1 MILNEDYFGKHINEE
16 FSDDMKFLMDYLK
29 TKEQKDE
36 FIKMYMYIL
45 STGMGDG
52 ITESVDNLL
61 TEAAKDDTTGFDN
74 PLKGIMTFIKGRKF
88 VGSYYKGL
96 LAAADKFI
104 QANKKIDKMA
114 DSGGEN
120 IGKERKIELKQYEDQ
135 LKKLDT
141 IKKEL
146 DKLKEESFMLAQFEK
161 LAELKY
167 KFKIFRTGKKSKI
180 AAAKLRGYSEQ
191 IDDLKKEETKTN
203 KEWEE
208 AQSKA
213 EGQGELA
220 KKFEDDPEM
229 KKFKERSEKI
239 DTKKRRLNLEL
250 EGASKEEQAEIKA
263 QLKELE
269 KEEET
274 VDKETNEHIKS
285 QYPDLWKKLEKE
297 EEEAKKNKKADT
309 EETPTEETPAKE
321 TEEGDTKAI
330 EKAQKVVDDA
340 KTKLETA
347 QGEYDKVK
355 DGEDE
360 EAKKKANEDKLKT
373 ELQYQRA
380 LMKLKKVKGE
390 DQKENSD
397 KIDSIMN
404 QLKDLGIEPPAE
416 ETTDDKTTNTDTNNS
431 TDSSDNTN
439 KKEINEPKSSKEKEL
454 SKIQDELDD
463 LEDNKDE
470 LEAKKQKAQID
481 ADLEQKKKEKEE
493 AKTKNLEEIKNLKD
507 KIKKAYDL
515 LDEKEKEKDKT
526 DDTKEKENI
535 QQQIIGLE
543 DAITKDEKKL
553 AELESQTNES
563 ILPISFFY
571 DLILL
576 EKSISYT
583 IDKLNGN
590 A

>member
-1 MILNEDYFGKHINEE
+1 M
-16 FSDDMKFLMDYLK
+16 
-29 TKEQKDE
+29 
-36 FIKMYMYIL
+36 
-45 STGMGDG
+45 
-52 ITESVDNLL
+52 
-61 TEAAKDDTTGFDN
+61 
-74 PLKGIMTFIKGRKF
+74 
-88 VGSYYKGL
+88 
-96 LAAADKFI
+96 
-104 QANKKIDKMA
+104 
-114 DSGGEN
+114 
-120 IGKERKIELKQYEDQ
+120 
-135 LKKLDT
+135 
-141 IKKEL
+141 
-146 DKLKEESFMLAQFEK
+146 
-161 LAELKY
+161 
-167 KFKIFRTGKKSKI
+167 
-180 AAAKLRGYSEQ
+180 
-191 IDDLKKEETKTN
+191 
-203 KEWEE
+203 
-208 AQSKA
+208 
-213 EGQGELA
+213 
-220 KKFEDDPEM
+220 
-229 KKFKERSEKI
+229 
-239 DTKKRRLNLEL
+239 
-250 EGASKEEQAEIKA
+250 
-263 QLKELE
+263 
-269 KEEET
+269 
-274 VDKETNEHIKS
+274 
-285 QYPDLWKKLEKE
+285 
-297 EEEAKKNKKADT
+297 
-309 EETPTEETPAKE
+309 
-321 TEEGDTKAI
+321 
-330 EKAQKVVDDA
+330 
-340 KTKLETA
+340 ETA

-526 DDTKEKENI
+526 NDTKEKENI